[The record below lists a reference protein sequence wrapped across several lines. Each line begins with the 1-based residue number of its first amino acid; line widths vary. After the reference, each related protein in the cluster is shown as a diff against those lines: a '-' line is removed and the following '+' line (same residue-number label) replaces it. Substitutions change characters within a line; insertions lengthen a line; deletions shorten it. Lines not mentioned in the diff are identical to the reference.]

1 MKKLVGFIT
10 ASLPE
15 NNFTVDLALQM
26 KEAGV
31 DTLELGIP
39 FSDPVADGPVI
50 EKASLKAIENGFHL
64 DDLFEV
70 TSKIDVYTTYNA
82 YKVFLSKMK

>member
-10 ASLPE
+10 SSLPE

-26 KEAGV
+26 KESGV

-39 FSDPVADGPVI
+39 
-50 EKASLKAIENGFHL
+50 N
-64 DDLFEV
+64 
-70 TSKIDVYTTYNA
+70 YN
-82 YKVFLSKMK
+82 